1 VHHAEITINFPAAV
15 RAVSLSHTAAHDV
28 DLAIKTALTKA
39 FGGPAIRPWSV
50 LRQHGPEVTI
60 VGYSTLDAN
69 ALRERL
75 SLATPALQNAV
86 SCIASAPVVVRA
98 GQQVRFSVR
107 LSPTVNVTHRGE
119 KDAFLV
125 SPPNSNRELVYADY
139 LTGRIR
145 GATVNIVRMERF
157 RLEKITRPHRGDK
170 APASGFASRI
180 VPDAMLEG
188 VLTVDAPET
197 FSETLA
203 AGVGR
208 QRAYG
213 RGFIRLEPLTLERA
227 A

>member
-1 VHHAEITINFPAAV
+1 VHHAEITINFPATV
-15 RAVSLSHTAAHDV
+15 RAVSLSHSAVHEV
-28 DLAIKTALTKA
+28 DLAIKTALTEA
-39 FGGPAIRPWSV
+39 FSGPAVRPWSV
-50 LRQHGPEVTI
+50 LRQNGPDVTI
-60 VGYSTLDAN
+60 VGYSALDAN

-86 SCIASAPVVVRA
+86 SDIASAPVVVRA

-139 LTGRIR
+139 LTGRLR

-157 RLEKITRPHRGDK
+157 RLEKIMRPHRGDK
-170 APASGFASRI
+170 APPSGYASRI
-180 VPDAMLEG
+180 VPDAVLEG
-188 VLTVDAPET
+188 VLTVDDPAA
-197 FSETLA
+197 FAATLA